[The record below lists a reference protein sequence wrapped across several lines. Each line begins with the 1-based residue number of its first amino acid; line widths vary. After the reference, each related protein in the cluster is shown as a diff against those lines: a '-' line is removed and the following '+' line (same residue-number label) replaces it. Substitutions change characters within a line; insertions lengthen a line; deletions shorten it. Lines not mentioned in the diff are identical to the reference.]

1 MNCVKWLDQLERCTY
16 PESTPRAFADTS
28 VTGWKREE
36 QNDGLATVRSHEW
49 ETDLLEFSSQPAP
62 RRCLSACPDAGHSG
76 RVELEVAAGE
86 RLASSHASAPWPA
99 KTSTVDAPRGA
110 AQRDENAELLRL
122 TNVTKRFPGVV
133 ALDSVSFD
141 LKRGEVH
148 AVCGENGAGKS
159 TLMKIISG
167 QYPPDEGSLLYKGKE
182 CRFASSLEAQAVGI
196 AIVHQELNLVPHLSV
211 AENIFLAREPRR
223 GIFVDRARLRTDAQ
237 RCLDR
242 LGVDIAPTTLVRTL
256 SVAQRQMVEIAKALS
271 LEAEVLIMDEP
282 TSSLTEA
289 ETGQLFRI
297 IHELK
302 RAGVGII
309 YISHRLDEMTEIVDR
324 VTVMRDGRYVSTD
337 VFRETTI
344 DKVVAR
350 MVGRSLEDKFPPRT
364 SVPIEEVLLSVDRL
378 TRTNVFGPVSFE
390 LRRGEILGFAGL
402 MGAGRTEVARAI
414 FGADLPDNGTVKLGN
429 EILAIHSPIDAIR
442 HGIAYLSEDR
452 KANGLAVNMPV
463 ASNITLAHMDA
474 VSNRFGFIRFA
485 AEAAV
490 AQRYIDA
497 LGIRTPGVRQ
507 IARNLSGGNQQKVVI
522 SKWLFRDSRVLFFDE
537 PTRGIDVGAKF
548 AIYELLDKLAAQG
561 IGVVMISSEL
571 PEILGMTDRVAVFH
585 EGELVT
591 ILETR
596 QTSQEEIMHYAS
608 GRMLSAHA
616 SGDSQ

>member
-1 MNCVKWLDQLERCTY
+1 MLEC
-16 PESTPRAFADTS
+16 P
-28 VTGWKREE
+28 
-36 QNDGLATVRSHEW
+36 
-49 ETDLLEFSSQPAP
+49 SQPVP
-62 RRCLSACPDAGHSG
+62 RRALSARADSGHVNRFEPGPGEHRVSTAATPPAPTSG
-76 RVELEVAAGE
+76 SIAN
-86 RLASSHASAPWPA
+86 
-99 KTSTVDAPRGA
+99 STTGA
-110 AQRDENAELLRL
+110 AHVPDKAELLRL
-122 TNVTKRFPGVV
+122 THVTKRFPGVL
-133 ALDSVSFD
+133 ALDAVSFD
-141 LKRGEVH
+141 LRRGEVH

-167 QYPPDEGSLLYKGKE
+167 QYPPDEGTLLYKGSE
-182 CRFASSLEAQAVGI
+182 RHFTSSLEAQAAGI
-196 AIVHQELNLVPHLSV
+196 AIIHQELNLVPHLSV

-223 GIFVDRARLRTDAQ
+223 GIFVDRMRLRADAQ

-242 LGVDIAPTTLVRTL
+242 LGVDIAPGTLVRTL

-271 LEAEVLIMDEP
+271 LDAEVLIMDEP
-282 TSSLTEA
+282 TSSLTES
-289 ETGQLFRI
+289 ETTQLFRI

-302 RAGVGII
+302 RAGVGVI
-309 YISHRLDEMTEIVDR
+309 YISHRLDEMTGIVDR

-337 VFRETTI
+337 VFQDTTI
-344 DKVVAR
+344 NQIVAR

-364 SVPIEEVLLSVDRL
+364 STPADKVLFSVDRL
-378 TRTNVFGPVSFE
+378 TRTNVFGPVSFA

-414 FGADLPDNGTVKLGN
+414 FGADPLDGGTVHLGD
-429 EILAIHSPIDAIR
+429 ETLAIRSPIDAIR

-452 KANGLAVNMPV
+452 KANGLSINMPV

-474 VSNRFGFIRFA
+474 ISNRFGFIRFA
-485 AEAAV
+485 EEAAV
-490 AQRYIDA
+490 AQRYIDQ

-537 PTRGIDVGAKF
+537 PTRGIDVGAKY
-548 AIYELLDKLAAQG
+548 AIYELLDRLAAQG

-591 ILETR
+591 ILNTR

-608 GRMLSAHA
+608 GRMADPHTSGSA
-616 SGDSQ
+616 GDTQ

>member
-1 MNCVKWLDQLERCTY
+1 M
-16 PESTPRAFADTS
+16 
-28 VTGWKREE
+28 
-36 QNDGLATVRSHEW
+36 
-49 ETDLLEFSSQPAP
+49 LEFSTRPAP
-62 RRCLSACPDAGHSG
+62 RRALSARPHSG
-76 RVELEVAAGE
+76 HA
-86 RLASSHASAPWPA
+86 RLAAAPGEPRTSALSTRVSASEPVNAPA
-99 KTSTVDAPRGA
+99 ADAPARSS
-110 AQRDENAELLRL
+110 RPDENGELLRL
-122 TNVTKRFPGVV
+122 TGVTKRFPGVV

-141 LKRGEVH
+141 LQRAEVH

-167 QYPPDEGSLLYKGKE
+167 QYPPDDGSIIYKGSE
-182 CRFASSLEAQAVGI
+182 CRFASSLEAQAAGI
-196 AIVHQELNLVPHLSV
+196 AIIHQELNLVPHLSV

-223 GIFVDRARLRTDAQ
+223 GVFVDRARLRADAQ

-242 LGVDIAPTTLVRTL
+242 LGVDIAPGTLVRTL
-256 SVAQRQMVEIAKALS
+256 PVAQRQMVEIAKALS
-271 LEAEVLIMDEP
+271 LDAEVLIMDEP
-282 TSSLTEA
+282 TSSLTET
-289 ETGQLFRI
+289 ETRQLFRI

-364 SVPIEEVLLSVDRL
+364 SVPTGEVLLSVDQL
-378 TRTNVFGPVSFE
+378 TRANVFGPVSFE

-414 FGADLPDNGTVKLGN
+414 FGADLPDSGTIRLGH
-429 EILAIHSPIDAIR
+429 ETLAIRSPIDAIR
-442 HGIAYLSEDR
+442 RGIAYLSEDR
-452 KANGLAVNMPV
+452 KANGLSLNMPV
-463 ASNITLAHMDA
+463 ASNITLANMDA
-474 VSNRFGFIRFA
+474 VSNRLGFIRFA
-485 AEAAV
+485 TEAAV
-490 AQRYIDA
+490 AKRYVDA
-497 LGIRTPGVRQ
+497 LDIRTPSVRQ

-585 EGELVT
+585 EGDLVT
-591 ILETR
+591 ILDTR

-608 GRMLSAHA
+608 GRRGA
-616 SGDSQ
+616 SDTGASQ